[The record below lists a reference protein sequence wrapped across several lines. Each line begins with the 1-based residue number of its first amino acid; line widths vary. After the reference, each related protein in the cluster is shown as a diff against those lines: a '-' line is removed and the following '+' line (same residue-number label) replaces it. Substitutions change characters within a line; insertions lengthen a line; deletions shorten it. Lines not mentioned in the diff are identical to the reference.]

1 MRALRYS
8 VLLVGLAA
16 LGCSGKDEA
25 SAGAGGSSSGGSSA
39 ASAAGTAGEDVSS
52 GASAGGGAST
62 AGGAQSGGAES
73 RGGTSSAG
81 AAGNGAGAGAGGTV
95 NGPGAAGASGHSS
108 LTPDALEASG
118 CVLSHIDAE
127 PVTSILEFVVDI
139 SGSMA
144 DQTASTLGRTKWEI
158 TRAALLEAFAELP
171 DATALGMLLYPN
183 MRVTNQNCLN
193 LSALVPVLPL
203 GAPGSAARTSLTNA
217 LAGAV
222 PQSLTP
228 TYDAYQSALEQGLL
242 ASQLVGS
249 RSMVLITDGAPTV
262 EPACSVPPG
271 PTIQVDPSPILGLI
285 QEAAEGGVR
294 TFVVGAPGS
303 EESIDGEDAR
313 VVWLSK
319 AAELGGTAAPGCSH
333 SGPNF
338 CHVDLTQSPDFAAAL
353 EQGLSEIKDST
364 SSCSFRLPS
373 NPAPDL
379 SRLNVVVKKAD
390 GTRRLLENDDRASC
404 SDGWQLGDN
413 VVSLCE
419 NSCKEFGA
427 AAGAKIELMVGC
439 ATVRAR

>member
-1 MRALRYS
+1 MN
-8 VLLVGLAA
+8 
-16 LGCSGKDEA
+16 
-25 SAGAGGSSSGGSSA
+25 SAGA
-39 ASAAGTAGEDVSS
+39 T
-52 GASAGGGAST
+52 
-62 AGGAQSGGAES
+62 
-73 RGGTSSAG
+73 
-81 AAGNGAGAGAGGTV
+81 
-95 NGPGAAGASGHSS
+95 GASGRSS
-108 LTPDALEASG
+108 VTPDQLEASG
-118 CVLSHIDAE
+118 CVHSLIDAE

-144 DQTASTLGRTKWEI
+144 DQATSTLGRTKWEI
-158 TRAALLEAFAELP
+158 TRGALLEAFDELP
-171 DATALGMLLYPN
+171 DPTALGMLLYPN
-183 MRVTNQNCLN
+183 QRVTNEHCLN
-193 LSALVPVLPL
+193 LSAIVPVLPL
-203 GAPGSAARTSLTNA
+203 GAPGSAARTALANA
-217 LAGAV
+217 LAAAV

-228 TYDAYQSALEQGLL
+228 TYDAYQFALEQGLL

-262 EPACSVPPG
+262 EPACSLPPG
-271 PTIQVDPSPILGLI
+271 ETTQVDPRPILGLI
-285 QEAAEGGVR
+285 QQAAGGGIR

-313 VVWLSK
+313 AAWLSK
-319 AAELGGTAAPGCSH
+319 AAEIGGTAAPGCSH

-338 CHVDLTQSPDFAAAL
+338 CHIDLTQSTDFAVAL
-353 EQGLSEIKDST
+353 EQGLSEIRDST

-404 SDGWQLGDN
+404 SDGWQLGDS

-427 AAGAKIELMVGC
+427 AAGAKLELMFGC
-439 ATVRAR
+439 GTIRAR